1 MCTSQALTGGLPS
14 AKKAS
19 KQGFHYQWIPN
30 LESGSKRKEMKLVER
45 LCLAVRYIPWLERA
59 DWLWDL
65 LRPHYEKLVGL
76 MGQHGLPRNINGTDQ
91 LLILPRWREVRE
103 SYEPDVWKTLMGS
116 VLSGDT
122 IADVGAFIG
131 LYTIALAK
139 RVGHSGKVVAF
150 EPDPENFASLRSHVE
165 LNRVSD
171 RVELVPTAVAARNG
185 VIPFKAGRASG
196 SHVSP
201 DSGQDTHTVPCV
213 RLDTKMADRRVD
225 ILKIDV
231 EGYEL
236 EVLEGAIELLQNI
249 RCCPR
254 SIFLEVHP
262 FLWSDRVTTG
272 KALLD
277 LLVSANYQVVG
288 MNGQPVKCIEFIWGH
303 VVAIK
308 KAEREKN
315 SKRI

>member
-1 MCTSQALTGGLPS
+1 MQ
-14 AKKAS
+14 
-19 KQGFHYQWIPN
+19 
-30 LESGSKRKEMKLVER
+30 LVEK
-45 LCLAVRYIPWLERA
+45 LCLTIRHIPWLERA

-65 LRPHYEKLVGL
+65 LRPHYEKLCGL
-76 MGQHGLPRNINGTDQ
+76 IGQQGLPRNINSTDQ

-103 SYEPDVWKTLMGS
+103 SYEPDVWKTLMES
-116 VLSGDT
+116 VLSGDV

-131 LYTIALAK
+131 IYTIALAK

-171 RVELVPTAVAARNG
+171 RVELIPAIVAARNG

-201 DSGQDTHTVPCV
+201 ESGQDTLTVPCV
-213 RLDTKMADRRVD
+213 RLDTIMADRRLD

-249 RCCPR
+249 RSCPR
-254 SIFLEVHP
+254 SIFIEVHP
-262 FLWSDRVTTG
+262 FIWQDRVTTG

-277 LLVSANYQVVG
+277 LLGSSNYQVVG
-288 MNGQPVKCIEFIWGH
+288 ANRQLVKCIEFDWGH

-308 KAEREKN
+308 KAEEDKS

>member
-1 MCTSQALTGGLPS
+1 
-14 AKKAS
+14 
-19 KQGFHYQWIPN
+19 
-30 LESGSKRKEMKLVER
+30 MKLIER
-45 LCLAVRYIPWLERA
+45 LCLATRHIPWLERA

-65 LRPHYEKLVGL
+65 LRPLYEKLVGL
-76 MGQHGLPRNINGTDQ
+76 MGQHGLPRKINDTDQ
-91 LLILPRWREVRE
+91 LLVLPRWREVRE
-103 SYEPDVWKTLMGS
+103 SYEPDVWKTLNAS
-116 VLSGDT
+116 VLPGDVV
-122 IADVGAFIG
+122 ADVGAFIG

-139 RVGHSGKVVAF
+139 RVGHAGKVVAF
-150 EPDPENFASLRSHVE
+150 EPDPENFASLRSHIE

-171 RVELVPTAVAARNG
+171 RVELIPAVVSNRNG
-185 VIPFKAGRASG
+185 VIPFKAGLSSG
-196 SHVSP
+196 SHISP

-213 RLDTKMADRRVD
+213 RLDTIMADRRVD
-225 ILKIDV
+225 TLKIDV

-236 EVLEGAIELLQNI
+236 AVLEGAIELLQNI

-308 KAEREKN
+308 KPSERKTRNGFNESENCHRRDQQAEQPPHAKPRQGECAPHLP
-315 SKRI
+315 